1 MNLRKQVA
9 AVDPAEHEGIDWAAV
24 NRALANAETDPNFGK
39 HRNER
44 IEALFRRA
52 SAGDLD
58 ALASLDQLARLPAHG
73 LTSGEKERFFVIKG
87 GRIDP
92 AR

>member
-9 AVDPAEHEGIDWAAV
+9 VVDSAQYPSIDWTAV
-24 NRALANAETDPNFGK
+24 NRALANAETDPDCGK
-39 HRNER
+39 HRDER

-58 ALASLDQLARLPAHG
+58 ALASLDQLARLPTHG